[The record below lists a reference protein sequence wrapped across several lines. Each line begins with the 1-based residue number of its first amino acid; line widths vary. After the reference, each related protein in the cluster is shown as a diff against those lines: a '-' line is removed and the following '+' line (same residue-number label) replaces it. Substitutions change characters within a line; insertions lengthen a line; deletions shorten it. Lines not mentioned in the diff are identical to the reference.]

1 MHIVDD
7 QVCDIVNMI
16 NYVIP
21 RVYKR
26 EQSV

>member
-7 QVCDIVNMI
+7 QVSDIVSMI

-26 EQSV
+26 EESV